1 MGFNRALITSNGSLP
16 RPLRQGDGILANI
29 TVFEI
34 ATDAAQTLTVDQISF
49 GAILYTGFSAGRNL
63 TTPTGAALTAG
74 FPDMEVGDSFCF
86 VVSIQDAFAGTW
98 VAGDANV
105 ILAGRATTP
114 ASSWSL
120 VNVTRRADSGVTRQ
134 YTWTVL

>member
-1 MGFNRALITSNGSLP
+1 MPINRALISSLGGIP
-16 RPLRQGDGILANI
+16 RPMRDGDGIIANI
-29 TVFEI
+29 RVFEV
-34 ATDAAQTLTVDQISF
+34 AADSNQIINITQMQY
-49 GAILYTGFSAGRNL
+49 GAVLFTGFSAGRNL
-63 TTPTGAALTAG
+63 TTPNGAALTLG
-74 FPDMEVGDSFCF
+74 FPDMDIGDSMCF

-120 VNVTRRADSGVTRQ
+120 VNVTRRADSAGVRQ